1 MTHIKGFEL
10 FGLDLKKVAKRLA
23 GKYACGCSVV
33 KDNNGK
39 EEIDLQ
45 GDFID
50 DLLEFIPSEFPEVR
64 LMGCNSI
71 VYLMILCR
79 LKPIKL
85 MS

>member
-1 MTHIKGFEL
+1 MTHIRGFEL

-50 DLLEFIPSEFPEVR
+50 DLLEFIPKEFPEVQVR
-64 LMGCNSI
+64 SLRYNVSCF
-71 VYLMILCR
+71 
-79 LKPIKL
+79 
-85 MS
+85 